1 VIQRNAG
8 FGARRGAARSTSTPW
23 VRPTTWETHS
33 RPRRLRGAS
42 GERLRGAPPRVT
54 TRASRE
60 PGSGWRRAAGELNK
74 RAEPSARARAP
85 RPRAEPLLPPR
96 RPAELLPGEA
106 RPAGARTAR
115 ARRRGPTG
123 AGAPPSRGY
132 ARRCSR
138 PSVALARPRSG
149 RPTPPP
155 QGAGCGGAHKA
166 DYSSLSQREATAVLD
181 VLQVPYRTARL
192 GILAYPP
199 HRAMYLPCNIP
210 P

>member
-1 VIQRNAG
+1 MIQRNAG

-60 PGSGWRRAAGELNK
+60 FGSGWRRAAGELNK

-115 ARRRGPTG
+115 ARRRRPTG

-155 QGAGCGGAHKA
+155 QGAGCGGAPSTVRGA
-166 DYSSLSQREATAVLD
+166 AVLRAGR
-181 VLQVPYRTARL
+181 VRRPSESFERVTNGCRCL
-192 GILAYPP
+192 G
-199 HRAMYLPCNIP
+199 RIP
-210 P
+210 ACMCV

>member
-1 VIQRNAG
+1 MIQRNAG

-60 PGSGWRRAAGELNK
+60 FGSGWRRAAGELNK

-155 QGAGCGGAHKA
+155 QGAGCGARTRQTTPASRSGRRRQ
-166 DYSSLSQREATAVLD
+166 SSTCCRCHT
-181 VLQVPYRTARL
+181 VPHGWVY
-192 GILAYPP
+192 
-199 HRAMYLPCNIP
+199 
-210 P
+210 